1 MARTVFKSRPPPRWR
16 LRLVTLLA
24 VGALAAG
31 GWAGGFVW
39 FIADV
44 QRPGP
49 LFVESA
55 DAIVVFTGGA
65 DRLVVG
71 LELLHD
77 GRAPQLLISGV
88 GNGVGLSA
96 LLQANALDHL
106 GGDACCITLGYRAQD
121 TVGNAAEA
129 AAFARQIGAER
140 IILVTSSYHM
150 QRGTLELARLAPTLS
165 VVPHPVE
172 PRLVRA
178 WRAGEWHLGG
188 LWLLFAEYNKLLVAW
203 GRDALLRAAPPL
215 TTREA

>member
-1 MARTVFKSRPPPRWR
+1 MTRKVFKSRPSPRWR
-16 LRLVTLLA
+16 LRLLALLA
-24 VGALAAG
+24 AGALSVG

-49 LFVESA
+49 LYVEPA
-55 DAIVVFTGGA
+55 DAVVVFTGGA
-65 DRLVVG
+65 DRLAAG
-71 LELLHD
+71 LALLRE

-88 GNGVGLSA
+88 GGGVTLAA
-96 LLQANALDHL
+96 LLQANALDHP
-106 GGDACCITLGYRAQD
+106 DVACCITLGYRAQD

-129 AAFARQIGAER
+129 AAFARRIGAER

-150 QRGTLELARLAPTLS
+150 QRGTLELARLSPTLS
-165 VVPHPVE
+165 VVPYPVE

-178 WRAGEWHLGG
+178 WRAGHWQAGG
-188 LWLLFAEYNKLLVAW
+188 LWLLFAEYNKLLIAW

-215 TTREA
+215 TNREA